1 MNPIDVYHIYMNDN
15 NINLARLDLNL
26 LTALHALL
34 THASVSAAG
43 ESVGRTQSAMSHSLS
58 RLREHFQDPLL
69 VREGWAM
76 TLTPYAE
83 SLLPQVLQVSNALA
97 NLFEGLQPFNPESS
111 TRTIRIATRDICV
124 PLLTPLVAEI
134 GKAGPG
140 ITVDILETASIRE
153 AVASMQADIGFG
165 FGTDKAPANLDVRKV
180 AELTWCVFAP
190 KKHPYLKKQSLETWN
205 NSRHIVVGQPG
216 ESSGPIEAKV
226 KDLKLSRQ
234 VLCYAPNF
242 NSALTLAADCDALF
256 TTLQEPFCSNGY
268 PTGLSPVPTPSQL
281 KMLPAPAILTLRRDW
296 GNPFEL
302 WLADLC
308 NRFTIKSVR
317 A

>member
-1 MNPIDVYHIYMNDN
+1 MIPIDVYDNGMNEN
-15 NINLARLDLNL
+15 NVNLARLDLNL

-34 THASVSAAG
+34 THASVSVAG

-58 RLREHFQDPLL
+58 RLREHFHDPLL
-69 VREGWAM
+69 VRDGWAM
-76 TLTPYAE
+76 TLTPFAE

-97 NLFEGLQPFNPESS
+97 NLFDGFVPFDPVSS

-124 PLLTPLVAEI
+124 PLLTPLVAAI
-134 GKAGPG
+134 AKAGPG
-140 ITVDILETASIRE
+140 MTVDFIETPAIRE

-165 FGTDKAPANLDVRKV
+165 FGSEKASANLQVRKV
-180 AELTWCVFAP
+180 AELSWCVFAP
-190 KKHPYLKKQSLETWN
+190 KKHPYLKSQSMVTWKN
-205 NSRHIVVGQPG
+205 ARHIVVGQPG
-216 ESSGPIEAKV
+216 ESNGPIETRV
-226 KDLKLSRQ
+226 KDLKVSRQ

-242 NSALTLAADCDALF
+242 NAALTLAADCNALF
-256 TTLQEPFCSNGY
+256 TTLKEPFAVNGY
-268 PTGLSPVPTPSQL
+268 PRGLLPAGTPSQFKL
-281 KMLPAPAILTLRRDW
+281 PPAPAILTLRRDW

-308 NRFTIKSVR
+308 NRFTIKSAR